1 MSLMSLLD
9 SMVSP
14 LYISKLALTCGL
26 AWRFWWAQSLDGQT
40 GGRTWD
46 RTRMGVRIAL
56 KKALGLVLVQ
66 VEITFM
72 MLTTLEAFSR
82 LKYS

>member
-1 MSLMSLLD
+1 MGSD
-9 SMVSP
+9 E
-14 LYISKLALTCGL
+14 
-26 AWRFWWAQSLDGQT
+26 DG
-40 GGRTWD
+40 RP
-46 RTRMGVRIAL
+46 IAL